1 MSLFLLDLAAV
12 AFVVGL
18 VVCAAYWRNEHNR
31 APFKRRRGR

>member
-1 MSLFLLDLAAV
+1 MMLLDLALV
-12 AFVVGL
+12 AFVIGL